1 MRLNCPLD
9 IHTQIWDTKDMKK
22 NDVDFDKPLPKYILE
37 SCISCGKFIRT
48 KDKTTLIL
56 FMYDHYGEDGIK
68 KCSKTWYGEFVYTL
82 LNWKHRN
89 F

>member
-1 MRLNCPLD
+1 M
-9 IHTQIWDTKDMKK
+9 IKK
-22 NDVDFDKPLPKYILE
+22 NDVDFDKPLPRYIFE
-37 SCISCGKFIRT
+37 SCIHCGKFTRT
-48 KDKTTLIL
+48 KDKATLIL

-68 KCSKTWYGEFVYTL
+68 KCNKTWYGEFVYTL

>member
-1 MRLNCPLD
+1 
-9 IHTQIWDTKDMKK
+9 MKK
-22 NDVDFDKPLPKYILE
+22 NDVDFDKPLPKHILE

-48 KDKTTLIL
+48 RDKTTLIL
-56 FMYDHYGEDGIK
+56 FMYDHYGEDGIR

-89 F
+89 Y